1 MALAGAAWRSH
12 APSMDLEDLSHA
24 HRTVAALARGL
35 DAADWSRT
43 TPCPDWDVAAVVR
56 HLVIGEQAFTTA
68 LAGVPYD
75 LPAVAAEVAEMPDAV
90 LPDVLESAGETLRD
104 ALSVAGPGEYPTGIG
119 PLPARAIVELRTIE
133 ALTHGWDVAR
143 ATGRPL
149 GVPEEV
155 AERALAASHRLM
167 TLLPADRT
175 PFAPPQPVDD
185 AAPAADRLAALLGRR
200 PG

>member
-1 MALAGAAWRSH
+1 
-12 APSMDLEDLSHA
+12 MDLEDLA
-24 HRTVAALARGL
+24 DTHRTVTVLARAL
-35 DAADWSRT
+35 DPVDWSRA
-43 TPCPDWDVAAVVR
+43 TPCPEWDVAAVVR
-56 HLVIGEQAFTTA
+56 HLVIGEQTFTTA
-68 LAGVPYD
+68 LTGVPYD
-75 LPAVAAEVAEMPDAV
+75 LSEVSAEVAEMPDAV
-90 LPDVLESAGETLRD
+90 LPDVLESAGETLRE
-104 ALSVAGPGEYPTGIG
+104 ALALAGPGEYRTGIG
-119 PLPARAIVELRTIE
+119 PLPVRAIVELRTIE

-155 AERALAASHRLM
+155 AERALAASQRLM

-175 PFAPPQPVDD
+175 PFAPPQPVGD